1 MRPASLSKTRGPAY
15 ASTGLGLA
23 GSLLIALAGPRLT
36 IGARWWFDLRI
47 PAALGGN
54 GPAFYAGMVMMVVAW
69 LGLGRYA
76 SMRVLTPRHL
86 WIIGGLWCLPL
97 VAGPA
102 LFSRDVYSYL
112 AQGTLVHLGVSPY
125 HYAPVV
131 LRHLGHQ
138 HVLNA
143 VAPFWRKTT
152 APYGPLFLAVVSLI
166 VGISGSHL
174 VLGVLLIRLVELSGI
189 VLVAM
194 FVPRLARTLGADPS
208 RATWLALLS
217 PIVMLE
223 LVAAAHN
230 DVLMMGLLVAGLA
243 LAVDRRPLLG
253 IGLCA
258 LAATIKVPA
267 AAAIVFIAVAWT
279 RDLPT
284 PTERLRFLAA
294 AGAVTIGVV
303 AAVSL
308 VTGLGVGWVSGSVF
322 STPGRVQL
330 AITPATAVGWTTA
343 HFLHGAGVRVH
354 ARSLEYTL
362 TKFTFA
368 LSALLGFVLLWRT
381 RRENVVRYLGIVL
394 VVSAICGPAAWP
406 WYLTWGL
413 ALLATCPDIQRS
425 RLIPV
430 VVAISVFAVKA
441 DGLLAASLR
450 TAPWFAGVYVAI
462 ALGAWLV
469 YRRRQSGGS
478 RGVAAGGMRRA
489 PSAFAES

>member
-1 MRPASLSKTRGPAY
+1 V
-15 ASTGLGLA
+15 A
-23 GSLLIALAGPRLT
+23 GSLLIALSGPHLT

-54 GPAFYAGMVMMVVAW
+54 GPVFYAGMVMMVVGW
-69 LGLGRYA
+69 LGLGGHA
-76 SMRVLTPRHL
+76 SDRVLATRHI

-97 VAGPA
+97 LAGPA

-125 HYAPVV
+125 HYAPIA

-143 VAPFWRKTT
+143 VAPFWRRTT

-174 VLGVLLIRLVELSGI
+174 VLGVLLIRLFELVGI
-189 VLVAM
+189 VLVAV
-194 FVPRLARTLGADPS
+194 FVPRLARALGGDPS

-230 DVLMMGLLVAGLA
+230 DVLMVGLLVAGVT
-243 LAVDRRPLLG
+243 LAVERRPLVG
-253 IGLCA
+253 IALCA

-267 AAAIVFIAVAWT
+267 AAAVLFIAVAWA
-279 RDLPT
+279 REAPEVSD
-284 PTERLRFLAA
+284 RLRRLSV
-294 AGAVTIGVV
+294 AGALTIAVI

-308 VTGLGVGWVSGSVF
+308 ATGLGLGWVSGSVF

-330 AITPATAVGWTTA
+330 AITPATAAGWTIA
-343 HFLHGAGVRVH
+343 HFLHGAGVEVH

-362 TKFTFA
+362 SKFTFA
-368 LSALLGFVLLWRT
+368 LSALLALVLLWRT
-381 RRENVVRYLGIVL
+381 RRENIVRHLGIVL
-394 VVSAICGPAAWP
+394 IAAAVCGPAAWP
-406 WYLTWGL
+406 WYLIWGL
-413 ALLATCPDIQRS
+413 ALLAACPEIQRS
-425 RLIPV
+425 RLVPV
-430 VVAISVFAVKA
+430 VVAISVFTVKA
-441 DGLLAASLR
+441 DGLLAVSLR
-450 TAPWFAGVYVAI
+450 TAPWFAGLYVAI
-462 ALGAWLV
+462 AVGAWLV
-469 YRRRQSGGS
+469 YRRGQRGGS
-478 RGVAAGGMRRA
+478 RGVAAGGMRPPA
-489 PSAFAES
+489 PSVFAES